1 MEKKLTED
9 EIKSFFN
16 VNKNN
21 EKSYFDVRNNFSEE
35 EIKNN
40 PEKLITEI
48 LKQTY
53 GFPITFMD
61 EAKEE
66 LMHLSEEKSL
76 QVYEKYAMEIV
87 NDYYEDLYD
96 FTQEL
101 SDCLRNFPD

>member
-1 MEKKLTED
+1 MSEE

-21 EKSYFDVRNNFSEE
+21 EKTYLEVRNKFSEE
-35 EIKNN
+35 EIKNT

-48 LKQTY
+48 LKNTY
-53 GFPITFMD
+53 GCPASFMD

-66 LMHLSEEKSL
+66 LVHIPAEKIIP
-76 QVYEKYAMEIV
+76 VYEKYAQEII
-87 NDYYEDLYD
+87 DGYYEDLYD

-101 SDCLRNFPD
+101 SDCLGNFPED